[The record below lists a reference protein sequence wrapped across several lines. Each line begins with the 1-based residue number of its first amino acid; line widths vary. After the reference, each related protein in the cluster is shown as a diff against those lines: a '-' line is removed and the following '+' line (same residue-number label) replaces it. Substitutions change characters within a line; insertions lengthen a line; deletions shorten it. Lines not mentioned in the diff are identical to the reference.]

1 MMKVNCNFCGAS
13 NKLHPGQKILFCEFC
28 GSAIAPT
35 EYGEPDHLILP
46 HQRNDKMAREMLIS
60 FLKTKNRRVPGKMN
74 IDFSFIPFFMEENDS
89 IRNALQPANSSIDI
103 KLPHPPAGD
112 YRFFDSSLADK
123 ERIIPIDKEKKNTRY
138 ILHLPIYRI
147 NYQTPRGEWT
157 AYAIG
162 QSWQI
167 LADHL
172 PTEEDVSVNM
182 VNLLAAAALM
192 IIYLF
197 MGKLAPKLPGTM
209 AIIFLASL
217 TGFSLYKIRDR
228 MVKRE

>member
-1 MMKVNCNFCGAS
+1 MKVNCNFCGAS
-13 NKLHPGQKILFCEFC
+13 NKIRPGQKILFCEFC
-28 GSAIAPT
+28 GSAIALT
-35 EYGEPDHLILP
+35 DYGEPDHLILP
-46 HQRNDKMAREMLIS
+46 HHRNDKMAREMFIS
-60 FLKTKNRRVPGKMN
+60 FLRTKNRRVPKQIN
-74 IDFSFIPFFMEENDS
+74 IDFSFIPFFMEENGGV
-89 IRNALQPANSSIDI
+89 RNTLQSATSTIDV

-112 YRFFDSSLADK
+112 YRFFDSSLAEKEEIISLDK
-123 ERIIPIDKEKKNTRY
+123 KKKNVRY

-147 NYQTPRGEWT
+147 NYQTHKGEWT

-172 PTEEDVSVNM
+172 PTELEVSVNRT
-182 VNLLAAAALM
+182 NLLYAAALM

-209 AIIFLASL
+209 AIILLTSL
-217 TGFSLYKIRDR
+217 TGYSLYKIRGR